1 MVETKKAGKEFLNKQ
16 RAVLDLLWRP
26 DQPELKPELH
36 ATGLSYKIEANLDCY
51 SNQDA
56 VKEFLVLNQRGM
68 LPRGEIFSIFHSD
81 HLHEAIAL
89 FKVLYHSKDFDTF
102 CKTAAWARIYVNEGM
117 YVYAFSVAVIH
128 YPETFRIRLPSH
140 HELYPHLFFKNEV
153 IRTAYDAKLYD
164 DPTKTVASSDGAII
178 IPDND
183 SIPSS
188 ECCSHDEY
196 KLRYFTEDV
205 YSNEI
210 HYFSQLSHPFWMK
223 SGEFGPHFP
232 KRGEV
237 YLWALRLQLA
247 RYNMERF
254 SNGLGEIEDF
264 DWSYPIPHGY
274 HPSVSY
280 HNGLPVPHR
289 SDDAMLPNHKLGLIK
304 ELRNLEQLF
313 ASAIDSGFVFHK
325 NATFESIRTRG
336 GIEVLGNLIQGNADS
351 VNHDLYGNY
360 ELLARD
366 VLGFSPA
373 PRGKYDVVPSI
384 MQVYGLSLRDPMYWS
399 LVKRIMSYHKKF
411 VSYLPK
417 YTYKDLAFPDVK
429 IESVAVDKVETYF
442 DDVDYLISAAV
453 KARNVDD
460 KTLIKA
466 RQYRLN
472 HKPYTYHITVN
483 SKTAIQGYL
492 SIYMGPKYDF
502 NHEDIDLTKYYDQFI
517 LLDAWAVDLQPGI
530 NKIERSSAESEY
542 VGCDPVSSDVFYRE
556 IERAITGETVYEIP
570 KYPYRYPE
578 RLVIPKGSPEGV
590 PFQFFVHV
598 TPYAEKSMYHFHS
611 ALFGEKK
618 ILDKPLGFPLD
629 RPSDFNIADLPNAYL
644 KEFKVYHK
652 EGSEINES
660 I

>member
-1 MVETKKAGKEFLNKQ
+1 MTKASKEFLVKQ
-16 RAVLDLLWRP
+16 QKVFDLLWRV
-26 DQPELKPELH
+26 DQPELKPELY
-36 ATGLSYKIEANLDCY
+36 ALGKSYKIEADLNCY

-56 VKEFLVLNQRGM
+56 VREFLALHQRGM
-68 LPRGEIFSIFHSD
+68 LPRGKIFSVFHSD

-102 CKTAAWARIYVNEGM
+102 CKTAAWARIYINEGM

-128 YPETFRIRLPSH
+128 YPETFRIRLPSL

-153 IRTAYDAKLYD
+153 IRSAYDAKLYN

-183 SIPSS
+183 SILSS

-223 SGEFGPHFP
+223 SEEFGPHFP

-237 YLWALRLQLA
+237 YLYGLKVQLA

-254 SNGLGEIEDF
+254 SNGLEEIEDF
-264 DWSYPIPHGY
+264 DWSYPIPYGY
-274 HPSVSY
+274 HPSMSY

-325 NATFESIRTRG
+325 NATFESIRTRS

-366 VLGFSPA
+366 VLGFSSA

-417 YTYKDLAFPDVK
+417 YTYKDVAFPDVK
-429 IESVAVDKVETYF
+429 IESVDVDKVETYF

-453 KARNVDD
+453 KARNADD

-472 HKPYTYHITVN
+472 HKPFNYHITIH
-483 SKTAIQGYL
+483 SKAGMRSWIRIYL
-492 SIYMGPKYDF
+492 GPKYNL
-502 NHEDIDLTKYYDQFI
+502 NHEEMNITENYNQFI
-517 LLDAWAVDLQPGI
+517 LVDYWDTDLKPGI
-530 NKIERSSAESEY
+530 NKIKRSSVETNY
-542 VGCDPVSSDVFYRE
+542 GGPDPMSSDLFYRK
-556 IERAITGETVYEIP
+556 IEKCIAGEDVYELP
-570 KYPYRYPE
+570 KYPYLYPE
-578 RLVIPKGSPEGV
+578 RMLIPKGRPEGV
-590 PFQFFVHV
+590 PFQFFVYV
-598 TPYAEKSMYHFHS
+598 SPYDEKKMFHYRS
-611 ALFGEKK
+611 AQFGERKMWN
-618 ILDKPLGFPLD
+618 DPFGFPLE
-629 RPSDFNIADLPNAYL
+629 RPSDFNIAELPNAYL
-644 KEFKVYHK
+644 KEFKIYH
-652 EGSEINES
+652 EERSEISEGA
-660 I
+660 